1 MIETSSRTYQAITSI
16 AADQSKKLLKL
27 SETEWSACQRYA
39 AVTIPEDMRDIYPTV
54 IYIRS
59 TAVTPEFELR
69 RGGHHQ
75 IRNSAGIFSKGRLE
89 DLTAILARY

>member
-1 MIETSSRTYQAITSI
+1 MLETSSRTYQALTSI
-16 AADQSKKLLKL
+16 AAEQANKLLNL
-27 SETEWSACQRYA
+27 AETEWSACQRYA
-39 AVTIPEDMRDIYPTV
+39 AVTLPEDMRDIYPTV

-59 TAVTPEFELR
+59 SVVTPEFELR

-75 IRNSAGIFSKGRLE
+75 MRNSAGVFSEGRLE